1 MAQKKTQNKK
11 DAEVVALENKVS
23 AAKKNVS
30 SLKKDLESTKAEY
43 DKTVAKHAKRV
54 NALKNSKAKIKDD
67 ILVENGKIEKD
78 LVALAKKQEQFQAE
92 HDADQEL
99 ITKKIEELKQK
110 RKELLLSENDKE
122 NKTFLKKKSDIEK
135 KLSSL
140 RATKAKQAETFDLK
154 MNELKDTY
162 DQLLNEKKN
171 EITIVKEK
179 LEAENARALKRAKEL
194 QEAKE
199 EQERLE
205 KEALERQRLEQEERI
220 AKLNREKEET
230 INSLSATLNE
240 LDKEFNSLT
249 SLRETLEGK
258 LESFRVS
265 SENEYNELNLFYEN
279 EHTRLINEYNLKYA
293 ELTDAQNKLDSDIK
307 KHRQDYENRTKEIE
321 TVAALLEERKHSR
334 KQSVVKALED
344 LDASLKAKHSDYL
357 DYLDQQLETE
367 KKNRETELKTL
378 EYNLEQEEIQLRNRN
393 SYLDTRFAKKEEEFK
408 NNLEENARQLDVLN
422 TTLVEEEHAHAARK
436 NELENA
442 LAKMKDDHYLL
453 IETKN
458 KENLKTYQDRKN
470 ELTDKE
476 NRLVSSIATLRSDI
490 STQSALIEDI
500 KKEIESKTAEFERN
514 KTSLL
519 SKQET
524 MVNDS
529 NLRRSYLE
537 ELSASVKAKIEEE
550 TAKFVSKMKELDA
563 IEADKRSEYESE
575 VASIEAEFN
584 SKKSVLETKSEED
597 IRQLN
602 AQHESAIADIVSKYD
617 ANVLYVEGLY
627 NSKREEYEH
636 EKASIDEYAETLNK
650 ETAARI
656 AEYEAQRN
664 AILESMEALKAE
676 KIQDD
681 KDYAEEVASIE
692 ALYRKQ
698 MEEIEGAHNERMA
711 NLQREYDEKNLD
723 GTFEELS
730 SQLSSRKLE
739 NENLEVE
746 LDRKARQFVIDL
758 DALNA
763 EFELKKQSLLEE
775 QKHQEEQYQ
784 QLTEAAEKSENDAR
798 DALNNKQANIR
809 DYKAEIAEK
818 IEAIRAQKQADYD
831 NYVALANEKL
841 QNEQNRLEEKRLNTQ
856 SNYDAKIE
864 TIRKQFEIK
873 NQQYNALLEDIAA
886 KKEAFVNEQKNKYNQ
901 EIDYTNMMQERLN
914 ETIEANAQYRNSLIA
929 KLDEKREEIARNLEE
944 KRNQLTEVF
953 NEKTQT
959 YEDYMNTMYGKFDE
973 LRNEIEDLENTARN
987 KTEEF
992 ETYAANKKQEINDL
1006 KDSNRNYL
1014 EELKDTIAE
1023 LESRR
1028 DEAEVI
1034 HQTRIYETKKQIAS
1048 AMSEYDDL
1056 LRNAPATIEEETASA
1071 ADLEDATREFKS
1083 KLDEMTS
1090 QYEAIIGELEEEK
1103 LCVLRSIA
1111 NDIDSLGA
1119 EAHLRKEE
1127 HNAQIKEI
1135 YDTYS
1140 RMIEEEKNK
1149 QASIDAQVETIREQ
1163 HEYEI
1168 KQIDDQSKALPTE
1181 YETKVKELMNEFN
1194 SRMKDYSNQF
1204 KESSEKL
1211 KADFDKMAET
1221 RTLLNKR
1228 ISSIAAAYAGLD
1240 SQVEQGKTN
1249 LQIITRKLM
1258 NDILVNAERKSKNRS
1273 KLNNLDAMSNKDNQ

>member
-23 AAKKNVS
+23 AAKKNVT

-67 ILVENGKIEKD
+67 ILLENSKIEKD

-92 HDADQEL
+92 HDADQKL
-99 ITKKIEELKQK
+99 ITTKIEELKQK

-122 NKTFLKKKSDIEK
+122 NKTFLKKKNDIEK

-140 RATKAKQAETFDLK
+140 RTTKAKQAEAFDQK
-154 MNELKDTY
+154 MSELKNTY

-179 LEAENARALKRAKEL
+179 LEAENEKALKKAKEL

-205 KEALERQRLEQEERI
+205 KEALEKQRLEQEERI
-220 AKLNREKEET
+220 AKLNKEKEKT
-230 INSLSATLNE
+230 INGLNATLND
-240 LDKEFNSLT
+240 LDKEFNSLK
-249 SLRETLEGK
+249 SLKETLEGK
-258 LESFRVS
+258 LESFKVS

-307 KHRQDYENRTKEIE
+307 RHRQDYENRTKEIE
-321 TVAALLEERKHSR
+321 TVAALLEERKNSK

-393 SYLDTRFAKKEEEFK
+393 SYLDSRFAKREEEFK
-408 NNLEENARQLDVLN
+408 NNLEENARQLNDLN
-422 TTLVEEEHAHAARK
+422 NTLVEEEHAHAARK

-442 LAKMKDDHYLL
+442 LAKMKDNHYLS

-458 KENLKTYQDRKN
+458 KENLKAYQDRKN
-470 ELTDKE
+470 ELSDKE
-476 NRLVSSIATLRSDI
+476 NKLVSLISSLRTDI
-490 STQSALIEDI
+490 STEIGLIEDI

-514 KTSLL
+514 KANLA

-529 NLRRSYLE
+529 NLRKAYLE
-537 ELSASVKAKIEEE
+537 ELSASVKTKTEEE
-550 TAKFVSKMKELDA
+550 NAKFVSQMKELDEVETNKRAEYDNA
-563 IEADKRSEYESE
+563 IALIDE
-575 VASIEAEFN
+575 EFVN
-584 SKKSVLETKSEED
+584 KKNVLEVKSEED
-597 IRQLN
+597 IKQLN
-602 AQHESAIADIVSKYD
+602 AQHENAIADIVSKYN
-617 ANVLYVEGLY
+617 ANVLYVESLY
-627 NSKREEYEH
+627 NSKREEYER
-636 EKASIDEYAETLNK
+636 ERVSIDEYANKLNE
-650 ETAARI
+650 ETANKL
-656 AEYEAQRN
+656 AEFESQRN
-664 AILESMEALKAE
+664 TILESMEALKAE
-676 KIQDD
+676 KLQDD
-681 KDYAEEVASIE
+681 KDYSDEVASIE
-692 ALYRKQ
+692 VLYKRQ
-698 MEEIEGAHNERMA
+698 LEEAENAHRERMA
-711 NLQREYDEKNLD
+711 NLQKEYEEKNLE
-723 GTFEELS
+723 GIFEELS
-730 SQLSSRKLE
+730 AQLSSRKLE

-746 LDRKARQFVIDL
+746 LDRKARQFVIDI
-758 DALNA
+758 DTLNT
-763 EFELKKQSLLEE
+763 EFELKKQGLLAE
-775 QKHQEEQYQ
+775 QKHQEELYE
-784 QLTEAAEKSENDAR
+784 QLVEAAEKSENDAR
-798 DALNNKQANIR
+798 NALDQKRANIR
-809 DYKAEIAEK
+809 DYQSEIAEK

-831 NYVALANEKL
+831 NYVALSNEKL

-856 SNYDAKIE
+856 NSYDAKID
-864 TIRKQFEIK
+864 TIRKQFDLKME
-873 NQQYNALLEDIAA
+873 QYNALLESIAA

-901 EIDYTNMMQERLN
+901 EIDYTNMMQERMN
-914 ETIEANAQYRNSLIA
+914 ETIENNAQYRNSLIA
-929 KLDEKREEIARNLEE
+929 KLDEKREEIARNLED

-973 LRNEIEDLENTARN
+973 LKYEIEDLENAARI
-987 KTEEF
+987 KAEEF
-992 ETYAANKKQEINDL
+992 ETYAVNKKQEINDL

-1014 EELKDTIAE
+1014 EELKNTITD
-1023 LESRR
+1023 LENRR
-1028 DEAEVI
+1028 DEAEAI
-1034 HQTRIYETKKQIAS
+1034 HQSRIYETKKQIAA

-1071 ADLEDATREFKS
+1071 AELEDATREFKS
-1083 KLDEMTS
+1083 KLDEMNS
-1090 QYEAIIGELEEEK
+1090 QYEAIISELEEEK
-1103 LCVLRSIA
+1103 LEVLRSIA
-1111 NDIDSLGA
+1111 KDIDSLGT

-1168 KQIDDQSKALPTE
+1168 KQIEDQSNALPTE
-1181 YETKVKELMNEFN
+1181 YEAKVTELMGEFN
-1194 SRMKDYSNQF
+1194 SRMKDYSNKF

-1211 KADFDKMAET
+1211 KADFDKMSET
-1221 RTLLNKR
+1221 RALLNKR

-1258 NDILVNAERKSKNRS
+1258 NDILVNAERKSKNKL
-1273 KLNNLDAMSNKDNQ
+1273 KLNNLDAMSNEDN